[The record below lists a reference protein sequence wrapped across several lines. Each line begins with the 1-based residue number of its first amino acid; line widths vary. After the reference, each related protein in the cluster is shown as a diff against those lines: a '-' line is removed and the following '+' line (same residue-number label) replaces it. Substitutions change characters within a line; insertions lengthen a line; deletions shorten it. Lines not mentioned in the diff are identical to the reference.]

1 MTEITKITK
10 LLRLVQQCMYKYK
23 HMNIQSDHYC
33 ESQQRL
39 LFRQRSTNHTTQWF
53 ETYMKVK
60 YCTGAVV
67 MSLHCKHKMFTYI
80 SVSHKYTSMHCIISH
95 FHTNIKATAPY

>member
-1 MTEITKITK
+1 
-10 LLRLVQQCMYKYK
+10 MYKYK

-67 MSLHCKHKMFTYI
+67 ISLHCKPLHQ
-80 SVSHKYTSMHCIISH
+80 IIAKPLPPSLGTELPRLG
-95 FHTNIKATAPY
+95 FM